1 MMTNHQRTRWEYIMS
16 ALVSSPQRQQG
27 DRIRDLEPSMRF
39 LQATS
44 SAIDSWVTVEQNKSN
59 FEPCNIL
66 EFIKKWRFKSACLF
80 CCQWS
85 LWLAL
90 FSLAAPFS
98 RTFTDKPLKIQKI
111 WDHPGT
117 DQTNLFGDL
126 SELSNSALI
135 FCDGPPVVTCRP
147 KTPRVEARF
156 RLSCLADVPVRQSCP
171 ITTLRPCS
179 LRWARAA
186 PAQTPGGNRVW
197 RCGRKW
203 CTKASE
209 AKRPWRNA
217 SIPKTWPN
225 RAVPQCPSHR

>member
-1 MMTNHQRTRWEYIMS
+1 MS
-16 ALVSSPQRQQG
+16 ALASSPLRQQG

-39 LQATS
+39 LYKRLLQRL
-44 SAIDSWVTVEQNKSN
+44 
-59 FEPCNIL
+59 IL
-66 EFIKKWRFKSACLF
+66 ERQWNRINRISNRVTFSNLSKKWRFKSACLF

-98 RTFTDKPLKIQKI
+98 RTFTDKSLKIQKI

-156 RLSCLADVPVRQSCP
+156 RLSCLAVVPVRQSCP

-179 LRWARAA
+179 LRWARARA
-186 PAQTPGGNRVW
+186 AQTPGGNRVW